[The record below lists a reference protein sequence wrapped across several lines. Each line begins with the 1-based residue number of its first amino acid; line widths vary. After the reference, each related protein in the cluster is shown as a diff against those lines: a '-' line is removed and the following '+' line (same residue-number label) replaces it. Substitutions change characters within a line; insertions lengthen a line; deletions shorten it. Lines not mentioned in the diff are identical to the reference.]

1 MAKGWNTA
9 MNRDL
14 SYNSAA
20 VEEPFESEQQPSDEL
35 EDAPSRAIEDE
46 ADVEP
51 EAEPEEEVSEA
62 AYEDSYA
69 PESNLSLYFRDMSG
83 LDVLGP
89 EQEVQIAKEIE
100 QLTIELWS
108 QAFAYAPMLATVEGI
123 VRLHVTDAAKHFRSL
138 NRQAATLRSKS
149 SPVARERYHQAALTA
164 AERIA
169 TVDFDDLALND
180 TLFELRRVRDGF
192 ASRIERT
199 RGPSTRTQVYR
210 NYMCGVESGAR
221 ALQDAKHRFVVS
233 NLRLVVSIARRFN
246 KGRMA
251 LADLIQEGNIGL
263 MKAVE
268 RFDYRR
274 GFRFSTYASWW
285 IRHAISRAL
294 ADKGRAVRLPVHMID
309 TYQKL
314 SRTQRDLQ
322 TRLGR
327 KPTSEEVSEGSGI
340 ALGKIQRMNSYLLEQ
355 SISLDRPVNDDD
367 GRKFIDL
374 MTDVKTSTNTAD
386 TLIHQVLTDEAIRVM
401 DELTPIEADILRRRF
416 GLGGEDEETL
426 KEIGEHYCLSRERI
440 RQLQEQALGKV
451 RRALRR
457 KDLL

>member
-1 MAKGWNTA
+1 MT
-9 MNRDL
+9 RDL
-14 SYNSAA
+14 RYSTAA
-20 VEEPFESEQQPSDEL
+20 VNEEQFDEELPESEEI
-35 EDAPSRAIEDE
+35 EDVPSRALQAETEVEAVAETDE
-46 ADVEP
+46 VE
-51 EAEPEEEVSEA
+51 EAQPEEEPLEGHGL
-62 AYEDSYA
+62 
-69 PESNLSLYFRDMSG
+69 ESNLSLYFRDMSG
-83 LDVLGP
+83 LGVLGP
-89 EQEVQIAKEIE
+89 EEEVEIAREIE
-100 QLTIELWS
+100 QLTLDLWS
-108 QAFAYAPMLATVEGI
+108 QVLAYPPMLPAIESI
-123 VRLHVTDAAKHFRSL
+123 VRARVVNSARYFKTL
-138 NRQAATLRSKS
+138 NKYATLRRRQAG
-149 SPVARERYHQAALTA
+149 PTARERYHQAAAGVAVKVAQL
-164 AERIA
+164 
-169 TVDFDDLALND
+169 DFDDLALAD
-180 TLFELRRVRDGF
+180 TLMEIRRIREG
-192 ASRIERT
+192 SPGRSLGRT
-199 RGPSTRTQVYR
+199 SFTTSSQVFQRYLA
-210 NYMCGVESGAR
+210 GVETGAR
-221 ALQDAKHRFVVS
+221 ALQEAKHRFVVS

-314 SRTQRDLQ
+314 SRTDRDLQ

-327 KPTSEEVSEGSGI
+327 KPTSEEVSEQSGI

-355 SISLDRPVNDDD
+355 SVSLDRPVNDDD
-367 GRKFIDL
+367 GRKFIDF
-374 MTDVKTSTNTAD
+374 MADARTSQNTAD
-386 TLIHQVLTDEAIRVM
+386 TLIHQVLTDEALRVIE
-401 DELTPIEADILRRRF
+401 ELTPIESDILRRRF

-426 KEIGEHYCLSRERI
+426 KEIGEHYQLSRERI